1 MIDFKFK
8 EKGIVKNEESGI
20 TLMAL
25 VVTIIIL
32 LILAGISI
40 GMLSR
45 DNSIIKQ
52 AGNAKTQTDIAQEKE
67 ILGQATVVAMGK
79 SKYGNVE
86 KQYLDPELNKYSE
99 IDGTEDVDEGI
110 EVTFESGRVYL
121 VDADGNVNEVIPPD
135 RTGLEIGDYIN
146 YEPDIV
152 SETYNLSQ
160 NYTDYSSITSIT
172 QEELDWQILRIYNN
186 GSIDLIGTPTSQ
198 KVRT

>member
-1 MIDFKFK
+1 MKK
-8 EKGIVKNEESGI
+8 HKKNKASGI
-20 TLMAL
+20 TLIAL

-40 GMLSR
+40 GMLSG

-67 ILGQATVVAMGK
+67 ILEQATVVAMGK

-110 EVTFESGRVYL
+110 EVTFKSGRVYL

-135 RTGLEIGDYIN
+135 RTDLEIGDYID
-146 YEPDIV
+146 YEPDGV
-152 SETYNLSQ
+152 STAYNLSRD
-160 NYTDYSSITSIT
+160 YTDYSSITSIT
-172 QEELDWQILRIYNN
+172 QEDLDWQILRIYNN

>member
-1 MIDFKFK
+1 MKNL
-8 EKGIVKNEESGI
+8 VKKVAKKKSGI

-32 LILAGISI
+32 LILVGISM
-40 GMLSR
+40 GMLSG

-67 ILGQATVVAMGK
+67 ILEQATVVAMGK
-79 SKYGNVE
+79 SKYGNIE
-86 KQYLDPELNKYSE
+86 KQYLDPELNKYPE
-99 IDGTEDVDEGI
+99 IDGTDDSEDGI
-110 EVTFESGRVYL
+110 EVTFKSGRVYK
-121 VDADGNVNEVIPPD
+121 VNAADGDVSEIIPPD
-135 RTGLEIGDYIN
+135 RTGLEIGDFIN
-146 YEPDIV
+146 YEPDVV
-152 SETYNLSQ
+152 STAYNLSQ

-172 QEELDWQILRIYNN
+172 QENLDWQILRIYNN